1 MDDEASVRSGAT
13 GSRRPRGSGSS
24 TLHTVRRR
32 SVVDE
37 VVEQLT
43 QRIVAGEWPPGYAM
57 PGSRKLAADLGVS
70 MLTVR
75 EAVRTLQGQNLV
87 EVRHGSGT
95 FVRDVGDQATVPW
108 MLDPRE
114 QDEYLELIE
123 ARTLIEGELVRL
135 AMERAT
141 DAERQRLLE
150 VADEMDDARTDIRAF
165 MEADLR
171 FHTALAEAGHNR
183 TLLRTMLAVRGPLR
197 RFIQSNAS
205 WQIRDSGS
213 LKVAAADHRAVAE
226 AIARSDIRGGAD
238 AIGRILT
245 RGRNHV
251 LSSGGSS
258 DQDTDEPT
266 TTTPHEPRAAGGS
279 G

>member
-1 MDDEASVRSGAT
+1 
-13 GSRRPRGSGSS
+13 
-24 TLHTVRRR
+24 
-32 SVVDE
+32 VDE

-57 PGSRKLAADLGVS
+57 PGSRKLAVDMGVS

-95 FVRDVGDQATVPW
+95 FVRDINDQATIPW

-114 QDEYLELIE
+114 HDEYLELIE

-141 DAERQRLLE
+141 DAERARLLE
-150 VADEMDDARTDIRAF
+150 VADEMDEARTDIKVF

-205 WQIRDSGS
+205 WQIRDAGS
-213 LKVAAADHRAVAE
+213 LDVAVADHRVVAE

-251 LSSGGSS
+251 LAAGGSS
-258 DQDTDEPT
+258 DRFADEPA
-266 TTTPHEPRAAGGS
+266 TTTPDGQRAAGES